1 MTTLGGTNEREPSS
15 TTGVNVPEVVSLP
28 QTNERQEPKRRK
40 KCAELREDYRRQ
52 RGLDLTP
59 HNITKKIKK
68 LDLFPEISKEVA
80 TQQEERLKEI
90 QEYEHNSKQHPDETF
105 PKLENRPIIPRF
117 PTEIEY
123 AEAQRQVEDTF
134 KTIDHGDVW
143 IFDAKYAD
151 NICGVDF
158 IKISHLKQNEKQP
171 LELLCDFLHGCKQF
185 ISPLALEASP
195 DSDFMSAICWSPD
208 ITRLEILDEYRN
220 EEAIESK
227 HEAYDQLMEGA
238 EAAGKAIWNMFD
250 SFTNAAAHRTKEY
263 LKNLGASSLADNKLA
278 SCSPYSDSPG
288 RATASLAFPSNNFYT
303 NEQVDMRIASRLPDT
318 FAMMIPT
325 FKSTGKI
332 GLQSQGHRV
341 ENGQIIFPDVKIAI
355 KPPPDTICRF
365 LFQPHVFPHGS

>member
-15 TTGVNVPEVVSLP
+15 TTGGNVPEVVSLP

-40 KCAELREDYRRQ
+40 KCAELREDYTRQ

-59 HNITKKIKK
+59 HNITKKIRK

-134 KTIDHGDVW
+134 RTIDHGDVW

-195 DSDFMSAICWSPD
+195 NSDFMSAIGWSPD

-238 EAAGKAIWNMFD
+238 EAAGKAIWNTFD

-263 LKNLGASSLADNKLA
+263 L
-278 SCSPYSDSPG
+278 
-288 RATASLAFPSNNFYT
+288 
-303 NEQVDMRIASRLPDT
+303 
-318 FAMMIPT
+318 
-325 FKSTGKI
+325 
-332 GLQSQGHRV
+332 
-341 ENGQIIFPDVKIAI
+341 
-355 KPPPDTICRF
+355 
-365 LFQPHVFPHGS
+365 